1 MPITHTPAELEGEA
15 LFQQLSELIA
25 ALDARVPHLE
35 RSGETRIADDARALR
50 ARASKRIADL
60 GGER

>member
-1 MPITHTPAELEGEA
+1 MPTNHAAGDLEREG
-15 LFQQLSELIA
+15 LLRQLSELIE

-50 ARASKRIADL
+50 ASASERIADL
-60 GGER
+60 GGKR